1 MGGLPDCPVCGE
13 RWDCSHCLMEWY
25 QHPSERMRGEL
36 WAMMDRMQDV
46 LERLLVECS
55 LAGTPPRHPELQ
67 AAYEDATDR
76 IQWLREEAAERAE
89 RGDVEEAWRRA
100 FDAAEIDRDDIR
112 DAAMGGVHDFVMEAI
127 RRAPGVRS
135 IVLEEPSTAAARSD
149 EWFSLWAEDP
159 VAVRQHLLDLLAPME
174 VQLDQFYFDRGQTP
188 PSG

>member
-1 MGGLPDCPVCGE
+1 
-13 RWDCSHCLMEWY
+13 
-25 QHPSERMRGEL
+25 
-36 WAMMDRMQDV
+36 
-46 LERLLVECS
+46 
-55 LAGTPPRHPELQ
+55 
-67 AAYEDATDR
+67 
-76 IQWLREEAAERAE
+76 
-89 RGDVEEAWRRA
+89 
-100 FDAAEIDRDDIR
+100 
-112 DAAMGGVHDFVMEAI
+112 MGGVHDFVMEAI